1 MTAPKAIAYGFLA
14 GFGFMASQDLW
25 WLLTGMASLCRG

>member
-1 MTAPKAIAYGFLA
+1 MTKQAIVLGFLA

-25 WLLTGMASLCRG
+25 WFITGFVGLCHG